1 MAINKCDHVLV
12 VGLGLVLVLICW
24 SLALVLILWSSSKS
38 VTFLILHSEAVDI
51 QEVHI
56 IANQIFLR
64 LEHVIVKNLN
74 ALFLYFIVR
83 AMMVN
88 VCVVNQKVS
97 FLWHCWCESY
107 QSFIE

>member
-1 MAINKCDHVLV
+1 MAFTMTANFVEIVADLPTSNHSSAGLSLMVIVKSCHGHKQKCDHVLV

-64 LEHVIVKNLN
+64 LEHVIVKN
-74 ALFLYFIVR
+74 
-83 AMMVN
+83 
-88 VCVVNQKVS
+88 
-97 FLWHCWCESY
+97 
-107 QSFIE
+107 